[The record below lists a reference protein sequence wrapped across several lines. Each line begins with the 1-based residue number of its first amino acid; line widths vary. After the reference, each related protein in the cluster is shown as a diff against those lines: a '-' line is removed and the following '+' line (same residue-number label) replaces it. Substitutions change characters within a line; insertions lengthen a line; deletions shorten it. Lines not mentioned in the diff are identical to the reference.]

1 MRALRRLLAAA
12 GLALLAGAA
21 LLGVALSAAFLL
33 LSTEAGR
40 ALLVPRLLAAANAE
54 IAGRLSLEGFEVGR
68 AGGLELR
75 GVRLLDPGGEP
86 VAEVDRVRGV
96 VDLSR
101 LRSRR
106 VSLRLDA
113 DGPRLFLRREPD
125 GRLNLEA
132 ALAPRRPRA
141 APRAGPS
148 PWTVRLARLAVRG
161 GAFEWRDGATRV
173 RADGLSLDARALQS
187 PRGSRVEA
195 ALRATLREPEEGA
208 LALELRAGLAGGRL
222 SVPVLRASFG
232 DSAVELVADGVPAA
246 RRGRVALLSL
256 RASGGDLGRIDPAAG
271 LASLAAKAYAEADG
285 ARATAA
291 LEVRP
296 AGEGGGGG
304 AEAGVA
310 LLLPPAEP
318 AAGFHLRADG
328 VDPARLAAPLPAGEL
343 HLAAIGHAA
352 GRDLASL
359 RGRLRLSLAPS
370 RLRQGRVGPAELQ
383 ARAGGDAVEITRLEA
398 ALPGATLRG
407 QGRWRRGGTA
417 AGTVAA
423 DAPDLDALTR
433 DLRALGI
440 AAPLLRGSAR
450 GEASFDGRDA
460 RVALSALLPE
470 LGAEP
475 FAASAAGTLAPDR
488 RSLAV
493 REGTLSW
500 PGARFT
506 LEAPARVALQGPSV
520 DRLAL
525 RSGDQRIAVEGGL
538 AEGLLD
544 LRVHAARLDLAR
556 VPARL
561 LPEGLGLS
569 GRASLDAELRGRP
582 RAPVASAHAAVEG
595 GTVRGL
601 DAVEA
606 TADLRLDGPA
616 RRGSAALSA
625 AWRDGEVPAAVR
637 ARLDLEGGRARLAAA
652 ADGAGQHLVDA
663 EADAPLDA
671 AALLRDPGAAIGALR
686 RAPVALRATVP
697 GIELAPLAA
706 QGLLPAGLA
715 GRLTASADLSGTAS
729 APRGTVRAAVAG
741 GAAGGW
747 RGLALVASA
756 TARGAAVD
764 LTARAATGGEELL
777 AATASLGLPPER
789 LLDRAA
795 RDGAALRGE
804 AVARGVD
811 LARVAGPVA
820 LVGRATLRL
829 EAGGRLGAPELSLA
843 ASGTGVGVGERPLGD
858 LQASAHA
865 GARGLG
871 AELLFRASAGGTVH
885 GSLEVRTAVT
895 PGAVAGGALAGA
907 PLHARVEADAL
918 DLSFLAGLLPGLLR
932 SAEGR
937 LDARVEADGTLGSP
951 RPRGTLR
958 VTGGQAAVAGLGEW
972 KGLEVEA
979 SADEDALVLSRLEAR
994 RGDGRL
1000 EAHAA
1005 VRGLSRAGA
1014 PGDLTGEL
1022 RTSGLLLSWEGQEL
1036 VTLDLDA
1043 RLKGTAGAGGL
1054 DADVEVIGGQA
1065 RLPRRTPR
1073 ALQPLEPRDDIVVE
1087 GTARPRPVR
1096 TAAARP
1102 WRTSVRVL
1110 LPGSF
1115 RVLGDQ
1121 PRADVVLRGELR
1133 LTRDGGPL
1141 LADGRIEAP
1150 SGFFEESGR
1159 LFTIRRAVVAFPGGE
1174 VSEGTVDAEATYDN
1188 PVARVTIA
1196 VSGPVE
1202 SPAVKMTSEPP
1213 LDEGQIAMLIVTGR
1227 TEVKAGSGAAGPPT
1241 GTDAGYALLGTVA
1254 TQALRSTLRDKLP
1267 VDLVTFDSG
1276 QIRMGKYLGDKFYV
1290 GYTRRFNA
1298 NPEQGENP
1306 NEVRVEYELS
1316 PRWTLETRYG
1326 DANTGSASIFWSKDY

>member
-33 LSTEAGR
+33 VSTEAGR
-40 ALLVPRLLAAANAE
+40 ALLVPRLLAAANAG

-68 AGGLELR
+68 AGGVELR

-86 VAEVDRVRGV
+86 VAEVDRIGGV

-113 DGPRLFLRREPD
+113 DGPRLFLRRGPD

-141 APRAGPS
+141 ARPAGPS

-195 ALRATLREPEEGA
+195 ALRGTLREPEEGA

-222 SVPVLRASFG
+222 SLPVLRASFG
-232 DSAVELVADGVPAA
+232 DSAVELVADGQPAA
-246 RRGRVALLSL
+246 RRGRVAALSL
-256 RASGGDLGRIDPAAG
+256 RLAGGELERLDPAAR
-271 LASLAAKAYAEADG
+271 LASLAARAYAEADG
-285 ARATAA
+285 TVATAA
-291 LEVRP
+291 LDVRP
-296 AGEGGGGG
+296 AGGPGGG
-304 AEAGVA
+304 AEAGLA
-310 LLLPPAEP
+310 LLLPPAAP
-318 AAGFHLRADG
+318 AVGFHLRADG
-328 VDPARLAAPLPAGEL
+328 VDPARVTALLPAGEL
-343 HLAAIGHAA
+343 HLAALGHAA

-383 ARAGGDAVEITRLEA
+383 ARADGDGVEITRLEA

-407 QGRWRRGGTA
+407 RGRWRPRGTA
-417 AGTVAA
+417 AGSLAA
-423 DAPDLDALTR
+423 DLPDLDALTR

-440 AAPLLRGSAR
+440 AAPPLRGSAR

-460 RVALSALLPE
+460 RVSLSALLPE
-470 LGAEP
+470 LGPEP

-538 AEGLLD
+538 AKGLLD
-544 LRVHAARLDLAR
+544 LRVHAERLDLAR

-561 LPEGLGLS
+561 LPEGLGLA

-582 RAPVASAHAAVEG
+582 RAPLASAHAAVEG

-601 DAVEA
+601 GAVEA

-652 ADGAGQHLVDA
+652 ADGAGQHLLDA

-671 AALLRDPGAAIGALR
+671 AALLRDPGAALRALR
-686 RAPVALRATVP
+686 RAPIALRATVP

-706 QGLLPAGLA
+706 QGLLPAGVA
-715 GRLTASADLSGTAS
+715 GRLTASAELSGPAS
-729 APRGTVRAAVAG
+729 APRGTIRAEVAG

-747 RGLALVASA
+747 RGLALQASA
-756 TARGAAVD
+756 TAREAAVD
-764 LTARAATGGEELL
+764 LTARAAAGSEELL

-804 AVARGVD
+804 VTARGVD
-811 LARVAGPVA
+811 LARLAGPVA
-820 LVGRATLRL
+820 LVGRASLRL

-871 AELLFRASAGGTVH
+871 AEALFRASTGGTVR
-885 GSLEVRTAVT
+885 GSIEARAAVT
-895 PGAVAGGALAGA
+895 PAAVASGALAGA
-907 PLHARVEADAL
+907 PIHARVEADAL
-918 DLSFLAGLLPGLLR
+918 DLSFLPVLLPGLVR
-932 SAEGR
+932 SAAGR
-937 LDARVEADGTLGSP
+937 LDARVEADGTLRSP

-958 VTGGQAAVAGLGEW
+958 VAGGHAAVAGLGEW
-972 KGLEVEA
+972 HGLEVEA
-979 SADEDALVLSRLEAR
+979 SADEDSLVLSRLEAR

-1000 EAHAA
+1000 DAHAA
-1005 VRGLSRAGA
+1005 LRGLSRPGA
-1014 PGDLTGEL
+1014 PGDLTGAL
-1022 RTSGLLLSWEGQEL
+1022 TTTGLLLSWEGQEL

-1043 RLKGTAGAGGL
+1043 RLKGTAGAAGL
-1054 DADVEVIGGQA
+1054 DADVEVLGGQA

-1073 ALQPLEPRDDIVVE
+1073 SLQPLEPPRDIVVV
-1087 GTARPRPVR
+1087 GTGRPRSIR
-1096 TAAARP
+1096 TAPARP
-1102 WRTSVRVL
+1102 WPTSVRVL

-1115 RVLGDQ
+1115 RVVGDQ

-1196 VSGPVE
+1196 VTGPVE

-1298 NPEQGENP
+1298 NPELGENP

-1326 DANTGSASIFWSKDY
+1326 DANTGSASLFWTKDY